1 MTTAATNAQMIGE
14 EMVGVVLIMGYKVT
28 TKEGIN
34 NNVEMSSITQT
45 QNNVYVYKTMNDTHN
60 CSTRETRI
68 ISKIHNTMMD
78 QSGATIGILD
88 SISLQLAQGA
98 IVIPNS

>member
-1 MTTAATNAQMIGE
+1 MIGE

-60 CSTRETRI
+60 CSTQETRI
-68 ISKIHNTMMD
+68 ISRSHNTMMD
-78 QSGATIGILD
+78 QSGATIGTLD
-88 SISLQLAQGA
+88 SIALQLAQGA
-98 IVIPNS
+98 IVIPNC